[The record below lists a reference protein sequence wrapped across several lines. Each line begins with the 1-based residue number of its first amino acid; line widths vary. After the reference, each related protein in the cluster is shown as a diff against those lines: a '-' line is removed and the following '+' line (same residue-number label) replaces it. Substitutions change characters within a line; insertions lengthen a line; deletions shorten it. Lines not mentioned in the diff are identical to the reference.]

1 MSLGKRKEPIM
12 CECYVKVAEAFPSSM
27 RGSMCKLEKMNLVC
41 SGNSSVELKGKFRQR
56 PNCLYLVRLQTVLC
70 ILASNWKVYL
80 LFLKQE
86 ETLDSHMF
94 E

>member
-1 MSLGKRKEPIM
+1 M

-56 PNCLYLVRLQTVLC
+56 PNCLYLVRLQTVLYPSKQ
-70 ILASNWKVYL
+70 LES
-80 LFLKQE
+80 LFAVSQ
-86 ETLDSHMF
+86 TGGNVRFSYV
-94 E
+94 

>member
-1 MSLGKRKEPIM
+1 M
-12 CECYVKVAEAFPSSM
+12 CECYVKVAEALPSSM
-27 RGSMCKLEKMNLVC
+27 RGNMCKLEKMNLVC